1 MKDPALY
8 FIALIPPSPIKEDA
22 QQWKEYF
29 SDNYNSKA
37 ALKSPPHITLH
48 MPFKWK
54 EEKENRIIEALEQLA
69 STSQKFELEMDG
81 FGAFEPRVIYM
92 ALNKPEG
99 LSLLYKNLQSVMKRE
114 LNIFNADYKNR
125 GYHPHL
131 TVAFRDLKKAK
142 FMEAWPEFK
151 DKKYNANFQVSD
163 FHLLKHNGKHW
174 DVYQAFDLKQ

>member
-1 MKDPALY
+1 MKDLDLY
-8 FIALIPPSPIKEDA
+8 FIAIIPPNPIKEVA

-29 SDNYNSKA
+29 SEKYNSKA

-54 EEKENRIIEALEQLA
+54 EEKENRIFEALEKTA
-69 STSQKFELEMDG
+69 SSSYTFDLVMNG

-99 LSLLYKNLQSVMKRE
+99 LSLLYKHLATVMKKE
-114 LNIFNADYKNR
+114 LNIFNSDYKNR

-142 FMEAWPEFK
+142 FAEAWSEFQEK
-151 DKKYNANFQVSD
+151 EYEANFKVHH
-163 FHLLKHNGKHW
+163 FHLLKHNGKNW
-174 DVYQAFDLKQ
+174 ENYKAFELIQ